1 LTAKS
6 LAAFLRPC
14 RRALILL
21 ALLSCTFAL
30 RSRAQQSTV
39 TGTIVDAHNLP
50 VAGAQ
55 ITAIGGQL
63 LGTTAADGSFT
74 VPAGSGRVQV
84 IAAHFEPTFV
94 NFDGPS
100 PVHVLLEHPME
111 RVVVT
116 AYRSPLATADSP
128 ASTRILSAE
137 HLRQTPGISLD
148 DKMRQVPGFEL
159 FRRTTSLVANPTTE
173 GVSLRGLGSTAA
185 SRSLVVFDDI
195 PIADP
200 FGGWI
205 HWEELPAPS
214 IQSIELVRGGASDL
228 YGSSAIGG
236 VINIVPVKPDANR
249 FQLNTSGGSESTTDN
264 SGLGMFKVGKWSG
277 LGSGQIIG
285 TDGYILTAPSAR
297 GPIDQPYNVHSQNGL
312 TEFDHGL
319 SHDGRLFLR
328 GSVLNEQRHN
338 GTPIQI
344 NSTRLWRY
352 AAGTD
357 WGNLGV
363 RLFGDN
369 EHYSQTFS
377 TINATRTA
385 ETLTRIGKDPA
396 AELGAAGHWHQP
408 VGTHLLFLAG
418 ADIHDVRAA
427 DYEYMFPTSKGY
439 LNTTARQRQSGVYG
453 EILFTPR
460 YWTMSLSGRIDHFSN
475 FDASQYATAALPKQ
489 LPQLHQTVFDPRIGI
504 TRRLTNTVAVSASA
518 FRAYRAPTENEL
530 YRTGQVGSQT
540 TLPNPNLQSERATGW
555 EVGVHTELPSIGSTL
570 RVSYFWTQIN
580 RPITALT
587 LNTTATST
595 LLMRENLGQI
605 ESRGISV
612 DYASR
617 PVSWLGIEGGYQ
629 YADATVTS
637 NAKMPSLVGN
647 WIPQVARNMATSQMN
662 FSRRRLGLLS
672 LQGRISGRQYDDDAN
687 QYLLHGFFSF
697 GAYASH
703 DFGRHLSAFA
713 AGDNLFDRS
722 IQAGKTPQ
730 LTLASPR
737 TARFGLRINFG
748 E

>member
-1 LTAKS
+1 
-6 LAAFLRPC
+6 LAAYFRLC
-14 RRALILL
+14 RRALILSVL
-21 ALLSCTFAL
+21 LVSLPALHGQ
-30 RSRAQQSTV
+30 AQQATV
-39 TGTIVDAHNLP
+39 TGTIVDARNQP

-55 ITAIGGQL
+55 IIGSGGQL
-63 LGTTAADGSFT
+63 LGTTDADGSFT
-74 VPAGSGRVQV
+74 VPAGSGRVQ
-84 IAAHFEPTFV
+84 ITAAHFEPTSV
-94 NFDGPS
+94 NMDGPS

-116 AYRSPLATADSP
+116 AYRSPLASADSP
-128 ASTRILSAE
+128 ASTRILNTE
-137 HLRQTPGISLD
+137 HLRQAAGISLD
-148 DKMRQVPGFEL
+148 DKLRQVPGFEL
-159 FRRTTSLVANPTTE
+159 FRRTSSLVANPTTE

-205 HWEELPAPS
+205 HWEELPAPA
-214 IQSIELVRGGASDL
+214 IHSIELVRGGASDL

-236 VINIVPVKPDANR
+236 VISIVPVKPDANR
-249 FQLNTSGGSESTTDN
+249 FQLTTSGGSESTLDN
-264 SGLGMFKVGKWSG
+264 SLLGVLKRGKWSG
-277 LGSGQIIG
+277 LGSAQMIA
-285 TDGYILTAPSAR
+285 TDGYILIAPSVR
-297 GPIDQPYNVHSQNGL
+297 GPIDQPYNVHAQNGL
-312 TEFDHGL
+312 TEFDRAL
-319 SHDGRLFLR
+319 NHDGRIFLR

-352 AAGTD
+352 AAGGD
-357 WGNLGV
+357 WSNLVV

-377 TINATRTA
+377 TIAASRLS

-396 AELGAAGHWHQP
+396 DELGAAGHWHQT
-408 VGTHLLFLAG
+408 VGTHLLLLAG

-439 LNTTARQRQSGVYG
+439 LNTTARQRQSGAYG
-453 EILFTPR
+453 EVLFTPPS
-460 YWTMSLSGRIDHFSN
+460 WTLSASGRVDHFTNSN
-475 FDASQYATAALPKQ
+475 AAQYKTGAAPTQ
-489 LPQLHQTVFDPRIGI
+489 LPQLNETVFDPRIGI
-504 TRRLTNTVAVSASA
+504 TRRLTNSLAVSASA

-540 TLPNPNLQSERATGW
+540 TLPNPDLDSERATGW
-555 EVGVHTELPSIGSTL
+555 ETGVHADLPSIGSTV

-587 LNTTATST
+587 LTTTPTSST
-595 LLMRENLGQI
+595 LMRENLGQI
-605 ESRGISV
+605 ESRGVSV
-612 DYASR
+612 DFASR
-617 PVSWLGIEGGYQ
+617 PMSWVGIEGGYQ

-637 NAKMPSLVGN
+637 NPKQPNLVGN
-647 WIPQVARNMATSQMN
+647 WIPQVARNMATTQVNLSH
-662 FSRRRLGLLS
+662 RRLGLLS
-672 LQGRISGRQYDDDAN
+672 VQGRISGRQYDDDAN
-687 QYLLHGFFSF
+687 QFLLHSYFRL

-703 DFGRHLSAFA
+703 DFGHHLTAFA
-713 AGDNLFDRS
+713 AGDNLFDRT
-722 IQAGKTPQ
+722 IEAGKTPS

-737 TARFGLRINFG
+737 VARFGLRINFG